1 MTETSSMKA
10 MTWRG
15 GNNFTSDLLE
25 IPQVIDK
32 TCLIEI
38 DTAGICG
45 TDIHIIQGLFP
56 SPENVV
62 LGHEF
67 SGKVVEVGKG
77 VDKNL
82 LNQSVTAQP
91 VGGCGLCES
100 CKKWSLSH
108 CEKNKRRAG
117 AFSEYVLVD
126 EKGISVIPDNLSI
139 QNAALTE
146 PAACSLSCVE
156 MLKKPLPTS
165 TAVVIGNGLL
175 GLSTIYFLKEMG
187 IDKIISSEIAESRRS
202 LAKLFG
208 SDITIDP
215 TKTDLAEVVETET
228 NGYGADIVAEAVGNP
243 NVIKN
248 CFDLIRPRGQMLL
261 VGVHPK
267 GSYLPFDLHDLHF
280 KEISIFGA
288 FGAGN
293 SFKRA
298 LNHLPNMPLENIV
311 SGRYPL
317 EGLPEAIEKSA
328 NAEGIKFVIGPND

>member
-1 MTETSSMKA
+1 MIPA
-10 MTWRG
+10 ALI
-15 GNNFTSDLLE
+15 FT
-25 IPQVIDK
+25 K
-32 TCLIEI
+32 TCL
-38 DTAGICG
+38 
-45 TDIHIIQGLFP
+45 
-56 SPENVV
+56 
-62 LGHEF
+62 
-67 SGKVVEVGKG
+67 
-77 VDKNL
+77 
-82 LNQSVTAQP
+82 
-91 VGGCGLCES
+91 
-100 CKKWSLSH
+100 SLKIGS
-108 CEKNKRRAG
+108 
-117 AFSEYVLVD
+117 SILVD
-126 EKGISVIPDNLSI
+126 EKGISVIPDNLTI

-156 MLKKPLPTS
+156 MLKKPLAKS

-187 IDKIISSEIAESRRS
+187 IDKIISSEIAESRRN

-215 TKTDLAEVVETET
+215 TKTNLAEVVETET

>member
-1 MTETSSMKA
+1 MTKTYSMNA

-15 GNNFTSDLLE
+15 GNNFSFDQVQ
-25 IPQVIDK
+25 IPEVIDN

-45 TDIHIIQGLFP
+45 TDIHITQGLFP
-56 SPENVV
+56 SPKDVV

-82 LNQSVTAQP
+82 LDQSITAQT
-91 VGGCGLCES
+91 VGGCEECES
-100 CKKWSLSH
+100 CKKWSISH
-108 CEKNKRRAG
+108 CEVNERRAG
-117 AFSEYVLVD
+117 AFSQYVLVD
-126 EKGISVIPDNLSI
+126 EKGISVIPDNLTI

-146 PAACSLSCVE
+146 PTACSLSCVE
-156 MLKKPLPTS
+156 MLKKPLAKS

-187 IDKIISSEIAESRRS
+187 IDKIISSEIAESRRN